1 MQFLCVNHRETYRDK
16 SDDQLS
22 QHWVEWMY
30 TAGVYYEAGEWRR
43 ALPFAG
49 SAFDL
54 ARMRLQRRVPQH
66 QEVLAQVAVAGIYVA
81 NVFDHLCQDAEAR
94 HIRWLASECLSVVQP
109 HLSMSVKAE
118 CSTCRRY
125 LHDLERQACFVHHYL
140 NIPFEAVSQAVARVL
155 H

>member
-1 MQFLCVNHRETYRDK
+1 MQFLCPTHREIYRDL
-16 SDDQLS
+16 SDERLS

-30 TAGVYYEAGEWRR
+30 TAGVYYETGEWRK

-54 ARMRLQRRVPQH
+54 ARMRLQRRVPRH

-81 NVFDHLCQDAEAR
+81 NVFEHLRLEDEAR
-94 HIRWLASECLSVVQP
+94 HVRWLASECLSLVQP
-109 HLSMSVKAE
+109 HLDMPVKAE

-140 NIPFEAVSQAVARVL
+140 NIPFEPARVASATVL